1 MQPCQKNGGATWTSE
16 KFENVQR
23 LIERSRQLSG
33 GCVFR
38 ECERMSDG
46 ECNKDNNI
54 WALLCYGK
62 IWWVRVRDEV
72 S

>member
-1 MQPCQKNGGATWTSE
+1 MRPREKTGGATWTSE
-16 KFENVQR
+16 KFKNVQR

-33 GCVFR
+33 GCAFR

-46 ECNKDNNI
+46 ECNKDTI
-54 WALLCYGK
+54 WALFCYGQ
-62 IWWVRVRDEV
+62 IWLARVRNEV